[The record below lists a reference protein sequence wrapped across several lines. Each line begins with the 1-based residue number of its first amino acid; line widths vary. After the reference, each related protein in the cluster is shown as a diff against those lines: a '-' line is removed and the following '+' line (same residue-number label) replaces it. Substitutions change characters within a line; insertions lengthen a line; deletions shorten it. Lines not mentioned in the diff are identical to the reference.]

1 MVSQPNR
8 QAIDAM
14 KVTTAATHL
23 VIPAA
28 SWSLENLLEPVH
40 TAHILIISRTIPTA
54 APAISLYRSFHTT
67 TVIAVLPK
75 SVSDTRT
82 TDSSTALR
90 VSFTA
95 VPISLPK

>member
-28 SWSLENLLEPVH
+28 
-40 TAHILIISRTIPTA
+40 
-54 APAISLYRSFHTT
+54 PAISLYRSFHTT

-75 SVSDTRT
+75 SVSDTHT